1 MSEINS
7 RTSPRRILNI
17 LEEILLDPENFTAK
31 KIAHKLDIPLATIY
45 RHIGTL
51 CDERFLIASNSK
63 KYIPGPK
70 IRNIILHSLPYEPN
84 FTLRRSYLRKLTADI
99 KETVSLSVPIGTKL
113 VYFDRIEFH
122 WPMQLNLEAGDH
134 LPLHASASGKL
145 YLSSIKKEDALEIFN
160 NIKTPASAKNTITE
174 ISQFKKELNKI
185 KKQGYAFDDEEW
197 FNGMVGLSL
206 PITNAK
212 NELCFCLS
220 THTAKSR
227 KNIDDLKKILPL
239 MLSASKN
246 LKKAFFKFFDA
257 ESIKGRIF
265 FKSSIFFRLFAV
277 CVDKQKHNSFFAFVI
292 GKDKPTIPLN
302 HSSSSNA

>member
-17 LEEILLDPENFTAK
+17 LEEILLDPDSFTAK
-31 KIAHKLDIPLATIY
+31 KISHKLNIPLATVY
-45 RHIGTL
+45 RHIETL
-51 CDERFLIASNSK
+51 CDERYLVAGNSK

-70 IRNIILHSLPYEPN
+70 IRNIILQSLPYEPN
-84 FTLRRSYLRKLTADI
+84 FTLRRSYLRKLTEEI

-145 YLSSIKKEDALEIFN
+145 YLSSIKKNDALEIFK
-160 NIKTPASAKNTITE
+160 NIKTPKTAKNTITE
-174 ISQFKKELNKI
+174 INKFKKELNKI
-185 KKQGYAFDDEEW
+185 NKQGYAFDDEEW
-197 FNGMVGLSL
+197 FNGMVGISL
-206 PITNAK
+206 PITNFK

-227 KNIDDLKKILPL
+227 KNIDDLKKIYPS
-239 MLSASKN
+239 MLSAAKN
-246 LKKAFFKFFDA
+246 LKKALFKD
-257 ESIKGRIF
+257 
-265 FKSSIFFRLFAV
+265 
-277 CVDKQKHNSFFAFVI
+277 
-292 GKDKPTIPLN
+292 
-302 HSSSSNA
+302 